1 MVFDY
6 KHLVVVVAKKK
17 PQHCAVFRSFR
28 LEVPP
33 LEPISDAKAEIRPS

>member
-6 KHLVVVVAKKK
+6 KHLVVVVAKK

-33 LEPISDAKAEIRPS
+33 LEPISDAKAEISPS